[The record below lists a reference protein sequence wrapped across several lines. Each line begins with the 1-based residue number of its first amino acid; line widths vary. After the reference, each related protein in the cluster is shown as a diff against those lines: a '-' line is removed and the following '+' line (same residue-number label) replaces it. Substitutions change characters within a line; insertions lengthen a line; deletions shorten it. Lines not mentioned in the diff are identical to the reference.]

1 MYVCTGTVISLMS
14 LQPNRIS
21 HILKHFVIL
30 VIVDF
35 DFPPVVNV
43 GRLEAATARTESTGR
58 SV

>member
-1 MYVCTGTVISLMS
+1 MS

-35 DFPPVVNV
+35 DFSPVVNV